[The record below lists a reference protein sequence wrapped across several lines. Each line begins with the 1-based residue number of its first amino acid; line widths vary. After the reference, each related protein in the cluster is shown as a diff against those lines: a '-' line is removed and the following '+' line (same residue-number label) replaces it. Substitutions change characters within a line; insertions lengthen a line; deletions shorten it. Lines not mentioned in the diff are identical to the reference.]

1 MKSIL
6 ELLEEDGLEPKYVA
20 CTNGGEYASPCP
32 GCGGKDRFRSW
43 PSQGNGGRWWC
54 RQCDESGDLIQYLR
68 NFRGMSFRDSC
79 EFLDENPRAG
89 CNRLQQVITKTHDWE
104 PVAISPPPERW
115 QMCAVTFLEQAERQ
129 LWSPAGREIRTWLN
143 ARGLKDKPIKRSRIG
158 WNPKDIYHDRGAW
171 GLEEKII
178 NGKCSRIWI
187 PAGLVI
193 PSFRNGIIQRLFV
206 RRWKQ
211 GNMDA
216 LPEGGGKY
224 VLLPGSLGKVPMVL
238 GEERRS
244 FVIVESDLD
253 AILLHQ
259 EASDIVTAVSM
270 GSAVNRPDR
279 ETTPLLQRAEVI
291 LVALDTDA
299 AGIRSAWNWWLETFP
314 KAKRWPVPKGKD
326 PGEAYKEGVDIRKWI
341 VAGLPEDVLCDEVG
355 TLRQDLTGIE

>member
-143 ARGLKDKPIKRSRIG
+143 ARGLKDKPIKGSRIG
-158 WNPKDIYHDRGAW
+158 SNPKDIYHDRGA
-171 GLEEKII
+171 GLH
-178 NGKCSRIWI
+178 CTLST
-187 PAGLVI
+187 AG
-193 PSFRNGIIQRLFV
+193 
-206 RRWKQ
+206 
-211 GNMDA
+211 
-216 LPEGGGKY
+216 EG
-224 VLLPGSLGKVPMVL
+224 L
-238 GEERRS
+238 
-244 FVIVESDLD
+244 
-253 AILLHQ
+253 
-259 EASDIVTAVSM
+259 
-270 GSAVNRPDR
+270 N
-279 ETTPLLQRAEVI
+279 
-291 LVALDTDA
+291 
-299 AGIRSAWNWWLETFP
+299 
-314 KAKRWPVPKGKD
+314 
-326 PGEAYKEGVDIRKWI
+326 
-341 VAGLPEDVLCDEVG
+341 
-355 TLRQDLTGIE
+355 